1 MVTTITST
9 EERVAK
15 RKGGGH
21 GGNGHR
27 NGGHRGGGG
36 RGGGGGNGGEGGD
49 HDDGANHSSPK
60 RYRVGMWVALASIL
74 MLFGT
79 LVGAY
84 VVLSNSSKSWHPVAT
99 PSFIW
104 LSTVFILLSSGTF
117 EAARRCLKRE
127 NERGYWR
134 WLLLTLLLG
143 TGFLVSQLLA
153 WQQLAAGGLYLTDN
167 PYSSFFYLLTGTHAV
182 HLLGGLSGLSYL
194 LFLARG
200 KHRDVRA
207 EQAQEAAASVTALY
221 WHFMDA
227 LWIGL
232 LMLLLLWR

>member
-15 RKGGGH
+15 RERSGH

-36 RGGGGGNGGEGGD
+36 RGGGGNGGEGSD
-49 HDDGANHSSPK
+49 HDDGADHASPR

-84 VVLSNSSKSWHPVAT
+84 VVLSSSSKSWHPVAT
-99 PSFIW
+99 PPFIR
-104 LSTVFILLSSGTF
+104 LSTVLILLSSGTF
-117 EAARRCLKRE
+117 EAARRCLKQE
-127 NERGYWR
+127 NERGYR
-134 WLLLTLLLG
+134 QWLVLTLLLG

-153 WQQLAAGGLYLTDN
+153 WQQLAAEGLYLADN
-167 PYSSFFYLLTGTHAV
+167 QYSSFFYLLTGTHAV

-200 KHRDVRA
+200 KYGDVRA
-207 EQAQEAAASVTALY
+207 QQAAASVTALY

-232 LMLLLLWR
+232 LLLLLLWR